1 LCRAGAA
8 PGSARRTEAAAKDR
22 AGSSSGELSALDG
35 EDGRSKRLRPTST
48 TMIELASGNQAVGL
62 VILASIVVPLCAVAG
77 LACFFWR
84 HRHDD

>member
-1 LCRAGAA
+1 
-8 PGSARRTEAAAKDR
+8 
-22 AGSSSGELSALDG
+22 
-35 EDGRSKRLRPTST
+35 
-48 TMIELASGNQAVGL
+48 MIELASGNQAVGL